1 MFVMQRHV
9 HDEILRQ
16 RSSLAEVQEVE
27 GFLNGGLA
35 GVLHFAD
42 Y

>member
-1 MFVMQRHV
+1 MHRHV

-16 RSSLAEVQEVE
+16 RSGLAEIQEVE
-27 GFLNGGLA
+27 GLLNGGLA
-35 GVLHFAD
+35 GVLHFVS